1 MSVREDI
8 ASNLVTTISGISAL
22 TIKKVTRQPFPL
34 EELSE
39 QQFPAVLIQTQEE
52 TKEDQEL
59 GSGGRT
65 RINNLEFL
73 ISGFVK
79 TNESNI
85 DTARNQL
92 LEVIEE
98 ALEVD
103 ITRNGNALDTEVISI
118 ETDAGTLF
126 PYGGVQMI
134 VRVVYEHQSGTV

>member
-1 MSVREDI
+1 MSVRENI
-8 ASNLVTTISGISAL
+8 ASNIATTITNITAL

-39 QQFPAVLIQTQEE
+39 QQYPAVLIQTQEE

-59 GSGGRT
+59 GSGAKT
-65 RINNLEFL
+65 RIATLDFL

-79 TNESNI
+79 GSETNI

-92 LEVIEE
+92 IEVIEE
-98 ALEVD
+98 ALETD
-103 ITRNGNALDTEVISI
+103 ITRNSNALDTEVVSI

-126 PYGGVQMI
+126 PYGGISMT
-134 VRVVYEHQSGTV
+134 VRVIYEHQAGTL

>member
-1 MSVREDI
+1 MSTRENI
-8 ASNLVTTISGISAL
+8 ASNLATTISGITAI

-39 QQFPAVLIQTQEE
+39 QQYPAVLIQTQEE

-59 GSGGRT
+59 GSGGKT

-73 ISGFVK
+73 ITGFVK

-98 ALEVD
+98 ALETD
-103 ITRNGNALDTEVISI
+103 ITRGGYALDTEVLSI

-126 PYGGVQMI
+126 PYGGVSMI
-134 VRVVYEHQSGTV
+134 VRVIYEHQSGTV

>member
-1 MSVREDI
+1 MSVRENI
-8 ASNLVTTISGISAL
+8 ASNLVTTISGISAI

-59 GSGGRT
+59 GNGGRT

-103 ITRNGNALDTEVISI
+103 ITRDGNALDTEVISI

>member
-1 MSVREDI
+1 MSIRENI
-8 ASNLVTTISGISAL
+8 ASNLVTTISGITAL

-73 ISGFVK
+73 ITGFVK
-79 TNESNI
+79 TNETNI
-85 DTARNQL
+85 DTARNEL
-92 LEVIEE
+92 LEAIEE

-103 ITRNGNALDTEVISI
+103 ITRDSNALDTEVVSI

-126 PYGGVQMI
+126 PYGGVSMI
-134 VRVVYEHQSGTV
+134 VRVVYEHQSGAV

>member
-8 ASNLVTTISGISAL
+8 ASNIVSTISGITAL

-39 QQFPAVLIQTQEE
+39 QQYPAVLVQTQEE

-59 GSGGRT
+59 GDGART

-73 ISGFVK
+73 INGFVK
-79 TNESNI
+79 GAESNI

-92 LEVIEE
+92 MEVIEE

-103 ITRNGNALDTEVISI
+103 ITRNGNALDTEVINI

-126 PYGGVQMI
+126 PYGGISMT
-134 VRVVYEHQSGTV
+134 VRVTYEHQSGTN

>member
-1 MSVREDI
+1 MSIRENI
-8 ASNLVTTISGISAL
+8 ASNIASTISGITAI

-39 QQFPAVLIQTQEE
+39 QQFPAVLVQTQEE
-52 TKEDQEL
+52 IKEDSEL
-59 GSGGRT
+59 GSGGKT

-79 TNESNI
+79 TNETNI

-92 LEVIEE
+92 MEVIEE

-103 ITRNGNALDTEVISI
+103 ITRDSNALDTEVVSI

-126 PYGGVQMI
+126 PYGGVSMI
-134 VRVVYEHQSGTV
+134 VRVMYEHQSGTV

>member
-1 MSVREDI
+1 MSVRENI
-8 ASNLVTTISGISAL
+8 ASNIATTITNITAL

-39 QQFPAVLIQTQEE
+39 QQYPAVLIQTQEE

-59 GSGGRT
+59 GSGAKT
-65 RINNLEFL
+65 RIATLDFL

-79 TNESNI
+79 GSETNI

-92 LEVIEE
+92 IEVIEE
-98 ALEVD
+98 ALETD
-103 ITRNGNALDTEVISI
+103 ITRNSNALDTEVVSV

-126 PYGGVQMI
+126 PYGGISMT
-134 VRVVYEHQSGTV
+134 VRVIYEHQAGTL

>member
-1 MSVREDI
+1 MSVRENI
-8 ASNLVTTISGISAL
+8 ASNIATTITNITAL

-39 QQFPAVLIQTQEE
+39 QQYPAVLIQTQEE

-59 GSGGRT
+59 GSGAKT
-65 RINNLEFL
+65 RIATLDFL

-79 TNESNI
+79 GSETNI

-92 LEVIEE
+92 IEVIEE
-98 ALEVD
+98 ALETD
-103 ITRNGNALDTEVISI
+103 ITRNSNALDTEVISI

-126 PYGGVQMI
+126 PYGGISMT
-134 VRVVYEHQSGTV
+134 VRVIYEHQAGTL